1 MRVALD
7 AQLTVGT
14 ATGIGEYVRG
24 LIGALQ
30 RRGLDA
36 IALRDTEFDLDALA
50 VKGRQLERLDT
61 LVNDILA
68 GVSHD

>member
-24 LIGALQ
+24 LTC
-30 RRGLDA
+30 
-36 IALRDTEFDLDALA
+36 ALRARELDLVAL
-50 VKGRQLERLDT
+50 REERLNPWRFDRRV
-61 LVNDILA
+61 LWDQFV
-68 GVSHD
+68 